1 VYITKIQAYLFIK
14 NKKKDSNKNKK
25 QKAKT
30 NKQTKKT
37 KRNIGP
43 IVTTAIHTG
52 AMPQLMKTVAKN
64 HIVMLKGY
72 DLVGHVPDCPEPRAT
87 RGPWVEQAWCGGRP
101 GVLG

>member
-1 VYITKIQAYLFIK
+1 MKRKTATKTK
-14 NKKKDSNKNKK
+14 SK
-25 QKAKT
+25 
-30 NKQTKKT
+30 NKQTKKQ
-37 KRNIGP
+37 KNHNRNIGP

-52 AMPQLMKTVAKN
+52 AMPQLMKTIAKN

-101 GVLG
+101 GALG